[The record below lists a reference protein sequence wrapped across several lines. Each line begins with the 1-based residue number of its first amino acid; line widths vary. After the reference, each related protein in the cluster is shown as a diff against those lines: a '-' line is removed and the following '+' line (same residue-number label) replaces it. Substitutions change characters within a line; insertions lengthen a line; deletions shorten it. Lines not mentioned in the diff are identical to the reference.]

1 MNVCTCFVWVCIA
14 LDPAV
19 VEVSK
24 TLLKDSKMVAKY
36 LKDLQV
42 RYQCSFT
49 SSTVV
54 HAIIIYPLPRHL

>member
-1 MNVCTCFVWVCIA
+1 MNVCTCFVWVCTA

-42 RYQCSFT
+42 
-49 SSTVV
+49 
-54 HAIIIYPLPRHL
+54 